1 MNAQFKKG
9 VVEMCILNL
18 VSKRD
23 MYGLEVI
30 EDISKEIEVNENT
43 VYPIL
48 RRLTLAGY
56 FDTYKEKNVSGP
68 DRKYYRVTT
77 EGEMYLE
84 ILLKEYKEFT
94 NKVSRIIGG
103 ES

>member
-9 VVEMCILNL
+9 VVEMCILKL
-18 VSKRD
+18 VSGHD

-30 EDISKEIEVNENT
+30 EGISKEIDVNENT

-48 RRLTLAGY
+48 RRLTIAGY

-68 DRKYYRVTT
+68 DRKYYHITEKGNGYLKTLLDEYRDFTT
-77 EGEMYLE
+77 
-84 ILLKEYKEFT
+84 
-94 NKVSRIIGG
+94 RIERIVGG
-103 ES
+103 

>member
-9 VVEMCILNL
+9 VVEMCILKL

-30 EDISKEIEVNENT
+30 EVISEEIEVNENT

-48 RRLTLAGY
+48 RRLTVAGY
-56 FDTYKEKNVSGP
+56 FDTYKEKNLAGP
-68 DRKYYRVTT
+68 DRKYYKVTI
-77 EGEMYLE
+77 EGEHYLE
-84 ILLKEYKEFT
+84 ELLEEYQEFT
-94 NKVSRIIGG
+94 NRVSRIIGG
-103 ES
+103 

>member
-9 VVEMCILNL
+9 VVEMCILKL
-18 VSKRD
+18 VSSSD

-30 EDISKEIEVNENT
+30 EGISKEIEVNENT

-56 FDTYKEKNVSGP
+56 FNTYKEKNPSGP
-68 DRKYYRVTT
+68 DRKYYRATK
-77 EGEMYLE
+77 EGTLYLGE
-84 ILLKEYKEFT
+84 LLHEYRAFT
-94 NKVSRIIGG
+94 KKVERIIG
-103 ES
+103 E

>member
-9 VVEMCILNL
+9 VVEMCILKL
-18 VSKRD
+18 VSDHD

-30 EDISKEIEVNENT
+30 EGISEEIDVNENT

-48 RRLTLAGY
+48 RRLTVAGY

-68 DRKYYRVTT
+68 DRKYYRVT
-77 EGEMYLE
+77 EKGIIYLNA
-84 ILLKEYKEFT
+84 LLDEYHDFT
-94 NKVSRIIGG
+94 SKVERIIGG
-103 ES
+103 